1 MESRW
6 IHSAYTY
13 AFLLALAAPVIAVD
27 LPRGFH
33 KNAQV
38 GPAVDLSPFIP
49 GDSARTSL
57 ATTATATRTL
67 ENEVTQ
73 SVVIA
78 RSGRLARVEFNERG
92 ISETTLPGFDSGVI
106 ATFGRSRATSMI
118 LLGVG
123 EATGLALYM
132 GMLNDPR
139 SNWMLVSPGVLGAQW
154 SPDGQQFL
162 YISTA
167 GVLTLGG
174 SQGEQQV
181 AKGVLAASFSPSGKM
196 IALVRVTSL
205 PTSSNPADSTDRS
218 NGERSAQASRR
229 RASVPDS
236 TGLYV
241 YDLASQGFELVS
253 HHVLRDYWFLGYA
266 PAWSPDGTKILYF
279 GDRADGDSFP
289 FWVASLK
296 ALSAGPLQA
305 NTRLPHSATPLYWS
319 PDNNRA
325 LFGSEVLDSKDE
337 LWSLDFSRDD
347 GVRAEL
353 LGYGRPVAQV
363 GRHLLVEGE
372 NGRYVVDS
380 VTGEISQP
388 RERPNHPVSAQG
400 MGGAQLAAVTP
411 TVYDV
416 KYCEPLISYSAISSY
431 KSHDSVAP
439 CNDGGYKYNCSAN
452 GSSYRTGHKGT
463 DFAADLGTLIFA
475 GAAGIVT
482 AVQGGCG
489 STTSCTSTDTSCNGK
504 QGNYVNVKHSNGAIT
519 RYMHMQKTIAAN
531 AASVT
536 YTSVLGYVG
545 STGNSTGC
553 HVHFQVDYNAL
564 PYDPYYGSCSCTS
577 DTLWTT
583 SNCARS
589 SSSSPQQQ
597 QADLYV
603 TNPNCSIFPAASE
616 FLDSTGYGSSDLQN
630 YFSFNDFKSPSAN
643 YVLADS
649 RLVAGLGAMAQTVP
663 IPGLSA
669 PGNGAGYRIPGAN
682 PKTPCGAHCY
692 GTAVDLSV
700 RNSSGVH
707 DCRIWNALAAAGN
720 AAGGWVEPASLI
732 TDGSKTGTLDHFHVE
747 FGRTS
752 DPKYGDGCNP

>member
-13 AFLLALAAPVIAVD
+13 AFLLALAAPAIADD

-38 GPAVDLSPFIP
+38 GPAVDLSPLDP

-57 ATTATATRTL
+57 AATATATRTL

-92 ISETTLPGFDSGVI
+92 VSETTLPGFDSGVI

-118 LLGVG
+118 LLGVS

-132 GMLNDPR
+132 GMLDDPR
-139 SNWMLVSPGVLGAQW
+139 SNWRLVSPGVLGAQW

-174 SQGEQQV
+174 SQGEQEV

-205 PTSSNPADSTDRS
+205 PISSNPADSTDRS
-218 NGERSAQASRR
+218 NGERSAQASKR
-229 RASVPDS
+229 RASEPDS

-241 YDLASQGFELVS
+241 YDLASQEFEFVS

-279 GDRADGDSFP
+279 GDRADGGSFP

-305 NTRLPHSATPLYWS
+305 NSRLPHSATPLYWS

-347 GVRAEL
+347 GVRAAL

-363 GRHLLVEGE
+363 GRLLLVEGE

-380 VTGEISQP
+380 VTGEILEP
-388 RERPNHPVSAQG
+388 RERPRPRVSAQG

-411 TVYDV
+411 TLYDV

-431 KSHDSVAP
+431 KSHDFVQP
-439 CNDGGYKYNCSAN
+439 CNDGGYKYDCSPN
-452 GSSYRTGHKGT
+452 GSYRTGHKGT
-463 DFAADLGTLIFA
+463 DFAVGLGTSIFA

-489 STTSCTSTDTSCNGK
+489 STTSCTSTDTSCNGG

-519 RYMHMQKTIAAN
+519 RYMHMQTTVAAN

-536 YTSVLGYVG
+536 HTSVLGYVG

-564 PYDPYYGSCSCTS
+564 PYDPYYGTCSCTS

-589 SSSSPQQQ
+589 SSSSGCGDERDQMIAEYANFGGYLTP
-597 QADLYV
+597 
-603 TNPNCSIFPAASE
+603 TCSSFTQSAHSFFFTFAELNVFNTYSWAIIRSPLTVASSAGYG
-616 FLDSTGYGSSDLQN
+616 LDKWRESYGSSRIANSAYRAPKHNHDV
-630 YFSFNDFKSPSAN
+630 SPSN
-643 YVLADS
+643 PDS
-649 RLVAGLGAMAQTVP
+649 RHIFGD
-663 IPGLSA
+663 
-669 PGNGAGYRIPGAN
+669 
-682 PKTPCGAHCY
+682 
-692 GTAVDLSV
+692 AVDL
-700 RNSSGVH
+700 RNQSGTPTEWDAMVT
-707 DCRIWNALAAAGN
+707 AAGLTG
-720 AAGGWVEPASLI
+720 AKASYIEPLAMSGL
-732 TDGSKTGTLDHFHVE
+732 SHVHADW
-747 FGRTS
+747 RN
-752 DPKYGDGCNP
+752 Y